1 MTYLE
6 TIEWL
11 EGTGMYSK
19 KAGLAQMRRFLEL
32 LGSPEKRVP
41 AVHVA
46 GTNGKGT
53 TCALLESMFR
63 ASGKKTGLFTS
74 PHLVRYT
81 ERIRVNGE
89 EISEEN
95 FARLGARVRKA
106 AEALAEEG
114 GAYPT
119 FFMLL
124 TAMGFAYF
132 AEQECDVMVIEV
144 GVGGRLDCTNVLE
157 KPLVTV
163 ITSISLDHMKTL
175 GDTIPQIAWEKA
187 GILKPGVPAVAGHNT
202 EEALAVIRARAEEV
216 GAPLYEADKEPAWV
230 LQNDPDGILVAT
242 AKYTA
247 GIRLCGNYQVQN
259 LKTALL
265 AAKLLEIPQEAV
277 SEGAKNTAWPGRMQ
291 WLPWRGGTDL
301 LLDGA
306 HNSDAAAHLA
316 RWCREHLADRD
327 VTLLFSALRR
337 KDVSGVLRELLT
349 DAPFRRIVFARLS
362 DASGMDA
369 DEFETVSAPYRGDI
383 PWCAAGSVEEG
394 IALAGKLTGGNGL
407 VVCAGSLYLMGEIL
421 KLAEAGREE
430 TKDAEV

>member
-11 EGTGMYSK
+11 EGVGMYSK
-19 KAGLAQMRRFLEL
+19 KAGLDQMRRFLEI
-32 LGSPEKRVP
+32 LGSPEKKVP

-89 EISEEN
+89 EIPEDE
-95 FARLGARVRKA
+95 FARLGSRVREA
-106 AEALAEEG
+106 AEVLAAEG
-114 GAYPT
+114 EAYPT

-124 TAMGFAYF
+124 TAMGFTYF
-132 AEQECDVMVIEV
+132 AEQGCEVSVIEV
-144 GVGGRLDCTNVLE
+144 GVG
-157 KPLVTV
+157 
-163 ITSISLDHMKTL
+163 DHMKTL
-175 GDTIPQIAWEKA
+175 GDTVPQIAWEKA

-202 EEALAVIRARAEEV
+202 EEALEVIRKRADEV

-242 AKYTA
+242 GTYTA
-247 GIRLCGNYQVQN
+247 GIRLCGDYQVQN

-265 AAKLLEIPQEAV
+265 AAKLLGLSREAV
-277 SEGAKNTAWPGRMQ
+277 AEGAKNTAWPGRMQ
-291 WLPWRGGTDL
+291 RMRYGEGTEL

-306 HNSDAAAHLA
+306 HNSDAAGHLA
-316 RWCREHLADRD
+316 RWCRERLAGRD

-337 KDVSGVLRELLT
+337 KDVSSVLRELLSG
-349 DAPFRRIVFARLS
+349 APFARIVFARLS
-362 DASGMDA
+362 DDSGMDA
-369 DEFETVSAPYRGDI
+369 DEFAEIFAPYRGET
-383 PWCAAGSVEEG
+383 PWYAADSVEAGLQLAGS
-394 IALAGKLTGGNGL
+394 LTDADGL

-421 KLAEAGREE
+421 KLTETGREE
-430 TKDAEV
+430 TEDAEV

>member
-11 EGTGMYSK
+11 EGVGMYSK
-19 KAGLAQMRRFLEL
+19 KAGLDQMRRFLEI
-32 LGSPEKRVP
+32 LGSPEKKVP

-89 EISEEN
+89 EIPEDE
-95 FARLGARVRKA
+95 FARLGSRVRKA
-106 AEALAEEG
+106 AEALAAEG
-114 GAYPT
+114 EAYPT

-124 TAMGFAYF
+124 TAMGFTYF
-132 AEQECDVMVIEV
+132 AEQGCEVSVIEV

-175 GDTIPQIAWEKA
+175 GDTVPQIAREKA

-202 EEALAVIRARAEEV
+202 EEALEVIRKRADEV

-230 LQNDPDGILVAT
+230 LQNDPDGILVT
-242 AKYTA
+242 TGTYTA
-247 GIRLCGNYQVQN
+247 GIRLCGDYQVQN

-265 AAKLLEIPQEAV
+265 AAKLVGLSREAV
-277 SEGAKNTAWPGRMQ
+277 AEGAKNTAWPGRMQ
-291 WLPWRGGTDL
+291 RMHYGEGTEL

-306 HNSDAAAHLA
+306 HNSDAAGHLA
-316 RWCREHLADRD
+316 RWCRERLGGRD

-337 KDVSGVLRELLT
+337 KDVSGVLRELLSGT
-349 DAPFRRIVFARLS
+349 PFARIVFARLS
-362 DASGMDA
+362 DDSGMDA
-369 DEFETVSAPYRGDI
+369 DEFAEISAPYRGET
-383 PWCAAGSVEEG
+383 PWYAAGSVEEG
-394 IALAGKLTGGNGL
+394 LRLAGSLTDADGL

-421 KLAEAGREE
+421 KLAETGREE
-430 TKDAEV
+430 TEDAEV